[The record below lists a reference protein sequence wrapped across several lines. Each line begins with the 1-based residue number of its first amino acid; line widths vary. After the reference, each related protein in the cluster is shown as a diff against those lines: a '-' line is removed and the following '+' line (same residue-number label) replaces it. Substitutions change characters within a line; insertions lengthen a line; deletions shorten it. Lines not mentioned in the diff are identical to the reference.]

1 MDVYVQSFLNSA
13 TKNLF
18 TVTTATTVLQ
28 LKNAI
33 FTATGVTTT
42 IMQLYNE
49 NYVEM
54 ANTGTLGLYSI
65 STGTTIYSSNNISS
79 TSTWTKQQRQ
89 LLKLDL
95 AQLRRKAAGLTT
107 STYYRYRNTYNVT
120 ELPTTFVANTSTF
133 NNPNTGG
140 LVVGRPW
147 GTAVPP
153 PLDSLTL
160 WLDASNLSSY
170 SGSGT
175 TWTDLSSPADNI
187 TLVGSPT
194 FNSTNPKYFTFN
206 GTSQSGSGSG
216 LVIPSTAYSKVVW
229 FNLNAVA
236 DNNLLSSDAGG
247 HFMYMSSTTKLWAG
261 HSNVPPYSGPGAFG
275 SIMNF
280 STGTWYMATV
290 TFSTST
296 GIKLYVNNALENA
309 DPAYTTAHTG
319 NGSTNIA
326 RFGVGNFLNGS
337 IAYAL
342 AYSRVLSLTEIQQ
355 IYNATKSRF
364 GY

>member
-28 LKNAI
+28 LKSAI

-95 AQLRRKAAGLTT
+95 AQLRRKAAGSTT
-107 STYYRYRNTYNVT
+107 STYYRYRNTYDVT

-140 LVVGRPW
+140 LVLGRPW

-153 PLDSLTL
+153 PQAGLTL
-160 WLDASNLSSY
+160 WLDAANLSSY
-170 SGSGT
+170 PGSGS
-175 TWTDLSSPADNI
+175 TWTDLASPANNI
-187 TLVGSPT
+187 TLVNSPT
-194 FNSTNPKYFTFN
+194 FTSTNPKHFTFN
-206 GTSQSGSGSG
+206 GTNQSGSGAG
-216 LVIPSTAYSKVVW
+216 NTVPSAAYSKVVW
-229 FNLNAVA
+229 FNISALA
-236 DNNLLSSDAGG
+236 DNNLLSSATGG
-247 HFMYMSSTTKLWAG
+247 HYMFFAGTNQLWTG
-261 HSNVPPYSGPGAFG
+261 NSNVAPYFGAGSFG
-275 SIMNF
+275 STRTF

-290 TFSTST
+290 TFTTST
-296 GIKLYVNNALENA
+296 GIKLYVNDALDNSN
-309 DPAYTTAHTG
+309 PSYTTAHTG
-319 NGSTNIA
+319 DGSTNVA
-326 RFGVGNFLNGS
+326 RFGAGNFLNGK
-337 IAYAL
+337 IAYGL
-342 AYSRVLSLTEIQQ
+342 AYSREITLAEIQQ